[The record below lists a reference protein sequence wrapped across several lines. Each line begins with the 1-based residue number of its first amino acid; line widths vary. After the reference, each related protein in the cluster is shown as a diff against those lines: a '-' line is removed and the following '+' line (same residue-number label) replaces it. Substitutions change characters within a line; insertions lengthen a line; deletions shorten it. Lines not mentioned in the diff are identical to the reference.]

1 MQKYQTHVCLVSA
14 QATPNITPAL
24 DPDFRPENVVLVV
37 SDGMNAQ
44 ATAIEDV
51 IKPTGVKTER
61 ITIDDAWDIR
71 CVEDALL
78 EWLAKHE
85 QDSVVLNVTGGT
97 KPMAIAA
104 QEVFRSAGLPVFY
117 VHPEKDQVIFLYPS
131 GERYDLGNRIKL
143 KPYLKA
149 HGFETLNPQHPDLPA
164 KGRELTE
171 YLLGLIKDKA
181 NLIGTL
187 NFYAHWAEKTLVS
200 TDVEKFHLEDA
211 DFVALIE
218 LLASAN
224 LLSLKQN
231 RLHFTNEESRFF
243 CNGGWLELYVFGVVN
258 DLRERLSI
266 QDMARSLEVVTSKG
280 SKNEIDVAFLAEN
293 RLFLIECKTKKFSNQ
308 SGQQGASE
316 TLYKIDSLT
325 SLGGVQTKGMLISFQ
340 KLSEWDRQRAK
351 DLRIKTV
358 VGPDIFR
365 LKDEITTWVA
375 PAKDK

>member
-1 MQKYQTHVCLVSA
+1 MQKYKTHVCLVSS
-14 QATPNITPAL
+14 QATPNITPVL
-24 DPDFRPENVVLVV
+24 DPNFRPENVVLVV

-44 ATAIEDV
+44 ANAIEEV
-51 IKPTGVKTER
+51 LKQTGVKIER
-61 ITIDDAWDIR
+61 IIIADAWDIR

-78 EWLAKHE
+78 DWLTKHE

-117 VHPEKDQVIFLYPS
+117 VHPEKDQVIFLYPA

-143 KPYLKA
+143 KSYLKA
-149 HGFETLNPQHPDLPA
+149 HGFETLNLQHPDLPT
-164 KGRELTE
+164 KGRELTD

-181 NLIGTL
+181 NLIGAL
-187 NFYAHWAEKTLVS
+187 NFYAHAAEKSLIS
-200 TDVEKFHLEDA
+200 GELEKYHLNDA
-211 DFVALIE
+211 DFMEMVE
-218 LLASAN
+218 WLASAN

-231 RLHFTNEESRFF
+231 QLHFTDEEARFF

-266 QDMARSLEVVTSKG
+266 QDMARSLEVVSTKG

-293 RLFLIECKTKKFSNQ
+293 RLFLIECKTKKFS
-308 SGQQGASE
+308 SHPGQQVAAE

-340 KLSEWDRQRAK
+340 KLSEWDKQRAK
-351 DLRIKTV
+351 DLHIKTV
-358 VGPDIFR
+358 VGTEVLR
-365 LKDEITTWVA
+365 LKDEIINWVL
-375 PAKDK
+375 PAK